1 MAATQ
6 DGRTLRREF
15 SHTLCAM
22 RGSLLLLAWVVFGA
36 VSGLFGDEPLLN
48 RLTDEE
54 AREGFTL
61 LFDGESL
68 QGWDGAPGFWR
79 VENGAMVGSTDGR
92 QIEHNTFLIL
102 DRPYSDF
109 ILRFQ
114 IMLRHGNTGVQF
126 RSRRLS
132 DWVVKGYQADAS
144 DMGER
149 SAWGNFYEEKG
160 RGRNV
165 MATPTEG
172 WDRAKEVVRK
182 GQWNDYEIHAKDD
195 HIRLTLNGKVTID
208 THDGESPQGVIAVQL
223 HRGEAMEVRLRN
235 LRIRELR

>member
-114 IMLRHGNTGVQF
+114 IMLRNGNTGVQF

-149 SAWGNFYEEKG
+149 SAWGK
-160 RGRNV
+160 
-165 MATPTEG
+165 
-172 WDRAKEVVRK
+172 
-182 GQWNDYEIHAKDD
+182 
-195 HIRLTLNGKVTID
+195 LL
-208 THDGESPQGVIAVQL
+208 
-223 HRGEAMEVRLRN
+223 
-235 LRIRELR
+235 